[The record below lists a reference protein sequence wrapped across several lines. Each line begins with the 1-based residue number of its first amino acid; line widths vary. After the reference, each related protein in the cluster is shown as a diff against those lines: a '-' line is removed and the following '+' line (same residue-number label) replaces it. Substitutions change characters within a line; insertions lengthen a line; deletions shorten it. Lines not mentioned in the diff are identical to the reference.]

1 MYLQIPEAFLL
12 KTTLVYLRYRRP
24 PDDTGVPPDDTGVP
38 PEDTGGAPGPDG
50 DGTTPETG
58 GTPPAGDE
66 PEPEPGA
73 GEPEPEDGGAGGGGM
88 LTGAPSQ
95 VAVPTGGLML
105 QQAQMILP
113 PKKDYMAAL
122 DGLLSELYKGT
133 V

>member
-1 MYLQIPEAFLL
+1 MF
-12 KTTLVYLRYRRP
+12 
-24 PDDTGVPPDDTGVP
+24 
-38 PEDTGGAPGPDG
+38 TGGD
-50 DGTTPETG
+50 T
-58 GTPPAGDE
+58 
-66 PEPEPGA
+66 
-73 GEPEPEDGGAGGGGM
+73 
-88 LTGAPSQ
+88 SQ